1 MANEQ
6 TTVPLFVAA
15 EVLTAADMN
24 LSAGTGVP
32 VFSNSTTRDAGFGGA
47 GEKVLAEGQ
56 LCYLSD
62 SNIVQYY
69 SGSSWNT
76 VGPSTAGGLVC
87 VKAET
92 AFSAVTS
99 FSADSIFTSSYTNYR
114 MICRFTGTTG
124 GIVSMQ
130 LRASTTPATSNYNYQ
145 RLNVGGAAS
154 TPSRTTAASNFA
166 IGFGSTGSFT
176 QSFWLELTG
185 PQLAEATSFNSLIV
199 MSDTSYAYPDFY
211 QTTGNNSNSTAYDG
225 FAVSVATGTM
235 TGSYTVYGYAKT
247 V

>member
-69 SGSSWNT
+69 SGSSWAT
-76 VGPSTAGGLVC
+76 VGPSSSGVVQ
-87 VKAET
+87 VKST
-92 AFSAVTS
+92 FKSDTFSS
-99 FSADSIFTSSYTNYR
+99 
-114 MICRFTGTTG
+114 
-124 GIVSMQ
+124 
-130 LRASTTPATSNYNYQ
+130 ASTTFTDVTGLSIAITPTSASNKILVMMTANLATDGSSYAIYARLMRDSTAIAIADTAGSRIRSTAGAYPNGGLAQTAAMNYLDSPATTS
-145 RLNVGGAAS
+145 A
-154 TPSRTTAASNFA
+154 TTYKV
-166 IGFGSTGSFT
+166 
-176 QSFWLELTG
+176 Q
-185 PQLAEATSFNSLIV
+185 V
-199 MSDTSYAYPDFY
+199 MV
-211 QTTGNNSNSTAYDG
+211 N
-225 FAVSVATGTM
+225 ATGTGYVNRNNGD
-235 TGSYTVYGYAKT
+235 TDAATVNRT
-247 V
+247 VSTITVMEVAP